1 MKISKE
7 INSKSK
13 KQKIQYNLKFM
24 LFCGEEKRDAENHKL
39 KYRKTPHSILFF
51 ILNKTIS
58 PSFVVD
64 NVESQSSGMLQP

>member
-13 KQKIQYNLKFM
+13 KQKIQYNLEFM

-39 KYRKTPHSILFF
+39 KYIEIRLSPFFYLFCIKLF
-51 ILNKTIS
+51 
-58 PSFVVD
+58 P
-64 NVESQSSGMLQP
+64 